1 MEGTSEGI
9 SPVGCDLFLAD
20 NRQYFLLLG
29 STSSASAMLNLLIL
43 QWPLFQCCRVV
54 SGGQCA
60 ESLLR
65 FVQVWLQWLL
75 FTLV

>member
-1 MEGTSEGI
+1 
-9 SPVGCDLFLAD
+9 
-20 NRQYFLLLG
+20 
-29 STSSASAMLNLLIL
+29 MLNLLIL

-75 FTLV
+75 FTIV